1 MPVDLPVLGAF
12 ALAAAAIVVSPGP
25 DSMLILRAALGAGR
39 RAGFGAV
46 AGVQLGLGV
55 HTALAAAG
63 VSAVLASSPVLF
75 RLMALAGAGYL
86 AFLGVQSLRHGSRLD
101 MGRGAP
107 AGARR
112 ACRDA
117 LLCNLLNPKVLV
129 LFLAL
134 YPNFIDVARGR
145 VAAQVAL
152 LSAVLLLINVGWQSL
167 LVLGAAAARRRLV
180 QPGVQRLIGRL
191 TGSILLLFAA
201 AMLWQHVA

>member
-25 DSMLILRAALGAGR
+25 DTMLIRRAALGSGR
-39 RAGFGAV
+39 RAGFAAV
-46 AGVQLGLGV
+46 TGVQLGLGV

-63 VSAVLASSPVLF
+63 VSAVLASSPLLF

-101 MGRGAP
+101 VAGGAP

-152 LSAVLLLINVGWQSL
+152 LSAVLLLINVVWQSL
-167 LVLGAAAARRRLV
+167 LVLGSAAARRRLV
-180 QPGVQRLIGRL
+180 QPRVQRLVGQL